1 MNKDLKEKFAFTL
14 GATHVGI
21 FHNIGGTFHKLVESF
36 THVGIFHNTRRVGF
50 TLAEVLITLGII
62 GIVSAMT
69 IPTLVKNYQKK
80 VTVTKLQKV
89 HAVLNQ
95 IARMAVVDG
104 SIKGYTSGQDVS
116 EEKTK
121 EFFDTFWFQYL
132 KSPKISEDGVSPYKI
147 GMPYK
152 YLNGAKV
159 DIAIKTLYPSGRVFF
174 TTSDGISYWVNIGT
188 TQNFYD
194 EAGNIIDQKWYYISR
209 VMVYADLNGTSEPNV
224 LGKDIFQFKMDFD
237 KGSAYPQGYDK
248 SLTEINNNCKENGSG
263 TMCLAKIM
271 RDDWK
276 FADDYPW

>member
-1 MNKDLKEKFAFTL
+1 MNKDLKEKFA
-14 GATHVGI
+14 
-21 FHNIGGTFHKLVESF
+21 
-36 THVGIFHNTRRVGF
+36 F

-104 SIKGYTSGQDVS
+104 SVKGYTSGQGVTG
-116 EEKTK
+116 EKTK
-121 EFFDTFWFQYL
+121 EFFDTFIFPYL
-132 KSPKISEDGVSPYKI
+132 KSPKIISSGNTVYKNCDNAN
-147 GMPYK
+147 YCHK
-152 YLNGAKV
+152 YLNGGSSG
-159 DIAIKTLYPSGRVFF
+159 IAIQTSYPSGRVFF
-174 TTSDGISYWVNIGT
+174 ATSDNALYFCTIMAWDNK
-188 TQNFYD
+188 YD
-194 EAGNIIDQKWYYISR
+194 EEGNLVQHIARYSDTMDVFVDIDGASGKNTI
-209 VMVYADLNGTSEPNV
+209 
-224 LGKDIFQFKMDFD
+224 GKDIFQFKMDFD

-248 SLTEINNNCKENGSG
+248 SLTVINNNCKENGGGG

-271 RDDWK
+271 RDGWK